1 MAAGEQKLGNALG
14 YQLFYL
20 FIKVGGRRCAYALL
34 NWVCAFYVL
43 FRPQVRRSCEPY
55 LTHRFGAAVGFT
67 KLWQQYRLILSFGRV
82 MVDRAIVATLGAEQI
97 KVALVGREQLLQVR
111 DQGRGMILLL
121 SHVGCWQL
129 AMSAMGAL
137 NEPLYMLMHGHASSF
152 ESKNYQT
159 EVDSSCPYRTIDPQ
173 GYLGGSLE
181 MLGVLKSGGILSI
194 MGDRVPRQEKNTA
207 PVSLLGGEVAL
218 PISPYHLA
226 SATGAP
232 IVVLTSR
239 KTGDSTYEM
248 VVADVIEVPV
258 GLGRKADKFIPY
270 VQRYAAI
277 LDNYCQKNPYQFYN
291 FFNMWQ

>member
-1 MAAGEQKLGNALG
+1 MAAGEKKFGNALG

-34 NWVCAFYVL
+34 NCVCGFYVV
-43 FRPQVRRSCEPY
+43 FRPQVRRSCESY
-55 LTHRFGAAVGFT
+55 LSHRFGQAVGFT
-67 KLWQQYRLILSFGRV
+67 KLWQQYKLVLSFGRV

-111 DQGRGMILLL
+111 DQGRGVILLL

-152 ESKNYQT
+152 ESSNYQDAAST
-159 EVDSSCPYRTIDPQ
+159 TCPYRIINPH

-181 MLGVLKSGGILSI
+181 MLGVLKDRGILSI
-194 MGDRVPRQEKNTA
+194 MGDRVPEQEKNTA
-207 PVSLLGGEVAL
+207 TVALLGGDVAL

-239 KTGDSTYEM
+239 KTGASTYEM

-258 GLGRKADKFIPY
+258 GLGRKAVNFTPY
-270 VQRYAAI
+270 VQRYAAT
-277 LDNYCQKNPYQFYN
+277 LDGYCQDNPYQFFN
-291 FFNMWQ
+291 FYDMWQ